1 MCRLRNKEYED
12 FINTLTL
19 YLGVLSMT
27 NATQTSPIDLQEY
40 LEYTYP
46 KLTDNEINLINERLK
61 NSWDYSHSF
70 IEIEEKVRETATLAD
85 IQLFDEDE
93 EYTHDSEG
101 C

>member
-1 MCRLRNKEYED
+1 
-12 FINTLTL
+12 
-19 YLGVLSMT
+19 MT
-27 NATQTSPIDLQEY
+27 NTTTTQIDLQEY

-46 KLTDNEINLINERLK
+46 KLLDSEVDHISNILRNE
-61 NSWDYSHSF
+61 WDYAPSF

-85 IQLFDEDE
+85 IQLIDYDD

>member
-1 MCRLRNKEYED
+1 
-12 FINTLTL
+12 
-19 YLGVLSMT
+19 MT
-27 NATQTSPIDLQEY
+27 NAMQTTQIDLQEY

-46 KLTDNEINLINERLK
+46 KLSNSEISIITNELK
-61 NSWDYSHSF
+61 GHWIDAPSF

-85 IQLFDEDE
+85 IQLIDYDD

>member
-1 MCRLRNKEYED
+1 
-12 FINTLTL
+12 
-19 YLGVLSMT
+19 MT
-27 NATQTSPIDLQEY
+27 NATQSTVIDLQEY

-46 KLTDNEINLINERLK
+46 KLTNSEISIITNELRNE
-61 NSWDYSHSF
+61 WDYNPSF
-70 IEIEEKVRETATLAD
+70 IEIEDKVRETATLAD

>member
-1 MCRLRNKEYED
+1 
-12 FINTLTL
+12 
-19 YLGVLSMT
+19 MT
-27 NATQTSPIDLQEY
+27 NSTQITPIDLQEY

-46 KLTDNEINLINERLK
+46 KLTDSEINHIANVLRNE
-61 NSWDYSHSF
+61 WDYAPSF

-85 IQLFDEDE
+85 IQLYDEDE